1 MPMPAAMS
9 SFNLFTSLYALNSP
23 SAGPVYSAGKEGRTK
38 KMQKKGG
45 ERREE
50 RGGRRA
56 EGGGRKDEGGESA
69 DGGYSLVAGLKH
81 CMQSEGVGLYKA
93 LGWRGTGESWE
104 WSSDEHAA
112 KGHSLVLT

>member
-56 EGGGRKDEGGESA
+56 EGGGRKDEGGERREES
-69 DGGYSLVAGLKH
+69 GGRRE
-81 CMQSEGVGLYKA
+81 EGGRFRVRL
-93 LGWRGTGESWE
+93 TGVEE
-104 WSSDEHAA
+104 
-112 KGHSLVLT
+112 